1 MRKYT
6 KKRADE
12 LWESLVDFTKIKKGG
27 VEIDQ
32 LFIWFDDAGKI
43 KRRNNTTY
51 NF

>member
-12 LWESLVDFTKIKKGG
+12 FWESFIDFTKIKKDG

-32 LFIWFDDAGKI
+32 LFIWLDDAGKL
-43 KRRNNTTY
+43 T
-51 NF
+51 